1 MFNLSTKGQ
10 ALHVIMMHE
19 SIKKT
24 SIIPVF
30 EESYLSLDWF
40 WLQVWYNEYLAWI
53 SKKLN
58 VKHISMSNK
67 NELRNKTD
75 QKSTWHLYIWKALN
89 KIVWI
94 QRFPDIQIE
103 LKSY

>member
-1 MFNLSTKGQ
+1 MERNEIFGIWTFTLFKYMFNLSTKGQ

-67 NELRNKTD
+67 NELRNK
-75 QKSTWHLYIWKALN
+75 A
-89 KIVWI
+89 V
-94 QRFPDIQIE
+94 
-103 LKSY
+103 